1 MLTFSLLLLL
11 PLGIVVTWYLQ
22 EKKIRHLTHKNENF
36 QKVANVLQAGLYY
49 KNIDSTYKWVNDA
62 FCDMLNTTREKIIGK
77 NDLEIF
83 DEERA
88 LKHSFQEEQLRQGEE
103 IYFEEKISNRFG
115 TRYFASKK
123 YLLKNDEGTPYAIVG
138 TMQDI
143 TMQKES
149 EIELRRQSDFVQ
161 TLINSQE
168 QLIITT
174 NGRKILSANSAF
186 FEFFS
191 VESLEEFQNIYGAC
205 ICETFSNNAPQEY
218 LRSTINGLT
227 WIEYLTQNT
236 LVHIT
241 HKVKIT
247 LNEQNYIFSVTGA
260 KLPLKEDVSA
270 AIFTEITELEE
281 AKETALEA
289 EKSAKIANESK
300 SLFLANMS
308 HEIRTPMN
316 AIIGFS
322 ELLHEQ
328 LEEHHLQ
335 QFTATIQSAGHT
347 LLELIN
353 DILDISKIE
362 AGKLDIIPTPT
373 NPYNL
378 IKDTANI
385 FALKLQENDID
396 LFIEVDETIPH
407 TLIIDEIRVRQIL
420 LNLIG
425 NAVKFTQK
433 GSISIIA
440 KALCID
446 DVQSSIDLEI
456 AIKDTGIGIKES
468 QLERIFNSFEQQD
481 GQSAKQYGGTGLGLS
496 ISQKLAL
503 MMGGELN
510 VESKEGKGS
519 TFYLLIRN
527 ISISSVVVEKEN
539 TTYKEE
545 YHFQPSTVLIAD
557 DIENNLELVA
567 QNLKNTPLKILKANN
582 GQVAVEMVQQNSV
595 DLVLMDIRMPEMDG
609 YEAAHIIKEMH
620 PTLPIIAL
628 TASVMEHEFQDTSR
642 ENFDGYLRKP
652 ILRAKLLKELA
663 RFLPTQTVPHEVNT
677 EEKMHIQLSQKT
689 LQNREKITTTLT
701 KEITPLYTQVKK
713 SNNMKDVAIFASAI
727 NDIAQEYEI
736 EYLHTYAEKLQQSVA
751 IFDIMG
757 IKKLLD
763 EYDINLK
770 ALQC

>member
-1 MLTFSLLLLL
+1 MLTFSLILLLTF
-11 PLGIVVTWYLQ
+11 GITLTWFIQ
-22 EKKIRHLTHKNENF
+22 EKKIKHLTQKNENL
-36 QKVANVLQAGLYY
+36 QKVANVLQTGLYY
-49 KNIDSTYKWVNDA
+49 KNINGSYKWVNDT
-62 FCDMLNTTREKIIGK
+62 FCAMLNSTKEQIIGK
-77 NDLEIF
+77 TDLEIF

-88 LKHSFQEEQLRQGEE
+88 LKHTFQEEQLLQGKE
-103 IYFEEKISNRFG
+103 IYFEEKIASRFG
-115 TRYFASKK
+115 TRYFASQK
-123 YLLKNDEGTPYAIVG
+123 YLLKNDEEHPYAVVG

-149 EIELRRQSDFVQ
+149 EIELRSQSDFVQ

-191 VESLEEFQNIYGAC
+191 VDSLEEFVNNYGAC
-205 ICETFSNNAPQEY
+205 ICETFSDDVPKEY
-218 LRSTINGLT
+218 LRATMDGAT
-227 WIEYLTQNT
+227 WIEYLTQST
-236 LVHIT
+236 LTQAT
-241 HKVKIT
+241 HKVKIV
-247 LNEQNYIFSVTGA
+247 LNEQEYIFSVTGA
-260 KLPLKEDVSA
+260 QLPLKDHVSA
-270 AIFTEITELEE
+270 AIFTDITELEE
-281 AKETALEA
+281 AKEAALEA
-289 EKSAKIANESK
+289 ERSAKIANESK

-385 FALKLQENDID
+385 FALKLQENDVE
-396 LFIEVDETIPH
+396 LFIEIDKTIPH

-425 NAVKFTQK
+425 NAVKFTKK
-433 GSISIIA
+433 GSISVIA
-440 KALCID
+440 KALAID
-446 DVQSSIDLEI
+446 DAQSSIDLEI

-496 ISQKLAL
+496 ISQKLAR
-503 MMGGELN
+503 MMGGELY
-510 VESKEGKGS
+510 VESKEGVGS
-519 TFYLLIRN
+519 TFYLLIPN
-527 ISISSVVVEKEN
+527 ISISSVVVEKESSLHE
-539 TTYKEE
+539 KV
-545 YHFQPSTVLIAD
+545 YHFEPSTVLIAD

-567 QNLKNTPLKILKANN
+567 QNLKHTPLHILKATN
-582 GQVAVEMVQQNSV
+582 GQKAVDIVKEMDV

-609 YEAAHIIKEMH
+609 YEAAQLIKELH
-620 PTLPIIAL
+620 PKLPIVAL

-642 ENFDGYLRKP
+642 KHFDGYLRKP
-652 ILRAKLLKELA
+652 ILRSKLLHELA
-663 RFLPTQTVPHEVNT
+663 QFLPTHTADKDNT
-677 EEKMHIQLSQKT
+677 EEKTQLQLSKKAT
-689 LQNREKITTTLT
+689 RNKEKIITLFAKKIAPLVTQAQKSNSMKDITTL
-701 KEITPLYTQVKK
+701 
-713 SNNMKDVAIFASAI
+713 ASAI
-727 NDIAQEYEI
+727 ENIAQEYEI
-736 EYLHTYAEKLQQSVA
+736 EHLLTYAKTLHESVA
-751 IFDIMG
+751 IFDIME
-757 IKKLLD
+757 IKKLL
-763 EYDINLK
+763 ESYEEHLSI
-770 ALQC
+770 LQS